1 MVSELPGGN
10 ASVATKN
17 ACVNAPGGRMK
28 RILLTPLLLLMT
40 LPTLGETVMFSQDKQ
55 GALPAGWLAGV
66 TGRGQPKWTIEAD
79 PTAPNGANVLK
90 QSGSGDF
97 PWCVKQD
104 ASITDG
110 YVEVKFKP
118 IAGRDDQAGG
128 VVWRWK
134 DGNQYY
140 VVRAN
145 ALENNVSLYY
155 TIGGRR
161 HTIKY
166 QETPVAARVWHTLRV
181 EFAGSHIQVSLD
193 GKRQIDV
200 TDEHISGAGA
210 VGVWT
215 KADSVTVFDAFSFS
229 AAVSK

>member
-1 MVSELPGGN
+1 
-10 ASVATKN
+10 
-17 ACVNAPGGRMK
+17 MK

-140 VVRAN
+140 VASKR
-145 ALENNVSLYY
+145 
-155 TIGGRR
+155 IGEQRLSVLHDRR
-161 HTIKY
+161 TQAHD
-166 QETPVAARVWHTLRV
+166 
-181 EFAGSHIQVSLD
+181 QVSGNTSRRPGLAHIAR
-193 GKRQIDV
+193 GIRRESYPGFPGRQT
-200 TDEHISGAGA
+200 TD
-210 VGVWT
+210 
-215 KADSVTVFDAFSFS
+215 
-229 AAVSK
+229 